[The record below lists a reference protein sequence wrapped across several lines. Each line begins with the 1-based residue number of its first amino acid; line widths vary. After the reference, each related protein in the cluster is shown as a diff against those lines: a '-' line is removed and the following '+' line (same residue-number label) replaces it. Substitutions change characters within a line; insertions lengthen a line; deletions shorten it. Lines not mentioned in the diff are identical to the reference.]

1 MAHKHLKTSAMA
13 AIVLG
18 CALGVAQAADPSPPP
33 INPSQLRTLL
43 KLKPGEPLPSRGG
56 GRLTAGPPLR
66 VGWNF
71 EICGQS
77 SLSTDGSNVFV
88 FALNRDGTFF
98 FDSSADGVQTSAQ
111 AQLLAA
117 CQHAGGGYFVHVFNS
132 ATNDFDAL
140 AINYP

>member
-1 MAHKHLKTSAMA
+1 MAHKDLKASAMV

-18 CALGVAQAADPSPPP
+18 CALGVAHAAGSPPYP
-33 INPSQLRTLL
+33 IDPSQLRI
-43 KLKPGEPLPSRGG
+43 KLKPGEPIPPRGG
-56 GRLTAGPPLR
+56 GRLTAGSALP

-71 EICGQS
+71 EICKAS
-77 SLSTDGSNVFV
+77 SVSTDGLNIFV
-88 FALNRDGTFF
+88 TAVNRDGTFF
-98 FDSSADGVQTSAQ
+98 FDSSSGAQTSAQ

>member
-1 MAHKHLKTSAMA
+1 MAHKDLKASAMA

-18 CALGVAQAADPSPPP
+18 CALGVAHAAGSPPP
-33 INPSQLRTLL
+33 PIDPSQLRTLL
-43 KLKPGEPLPSRGG
+43 KLKPSEPLPPRGG
-56 GRLTAGPPLR
+56 GRLTAGPALP

-77 SLSTDGSNVFV
+77 FLSGGSNVFV
-88 FALNRDGTFF
+88 IAFNRDGTFF
-98 FDSSADGVQTSAQ
+98 FDRSGGVQTSGQ

-117 CQHAGGGYFVHVFNS
+117 CQHAGGGYFVHIINS
-132 ATNDFDAL
+132 TNDFDAL